1 MKLTTILSVVA
12 TAVAT
17 VVADDNDNNNNNHAN
32 TISMIQGL
40 PLNYTL
46 APGAVELLHSHGL
59 WAPDLAAFAA
69 GVPNV
74 DGVNLTA
81 EVERFSESGL
91 DANEVVAVS
100 IDNDAAV
107 GHGGEYD
114 NKDQDCGQCAG
125 CQGGCIVLILFLPFY
140 GA

>member
-1 MKLTTILSVVA
+1 MKLTAILSVVA
-12 TAVAT
+12 AVVTT
-17 VVADDNDNNNNNHAN
+17 VVADDDNNNAN

-46 APGAVELLHSHGL
+46 APGAVELLQSHGL

-74 DGVNLTA
+74 DSVNLTA

-91 DANEVVAVS
+91 DANEVVTVS

-107 GHGGEYD
+107 GHGGEYY
-114 NKDQDCGQCAG
+114 KDQDCGQCDG
-125 CQGGCIVLILFLPFY
+125 CQWDCIVLVVFLPFY